1 MNEPAVPIVIST
13 TEALLVDILVELR
26 RHYAQD
32 DDLWEAEQIAAYMKL
47 KKKSVQTAVL
57 PTPGFP
63 TPIIV
68 PTGGRRWVAKEIKAW
83 VMKNRHS

>member
-32 DDLWEAEQIAAYMKL
+32 DDLWEAEQIAVYLKL
-47 KKKSVQTAVL
+47 GKGSVQNKIL
-57 PTPGFP
+57 KSPGFP
-63 TPIIV
+63 TSLV
-68 PTGGRRWVAKEIKAW
+68 LPTGGRRWVAKEIKAW
-83 VMKNRHS
+83 AMKNRHS